1 MKTFWSNNK
10 KKLILILIIILLIPV
25 IIYATTYKYL
35 FTADY
40 TYMGTDG
47 YDDQGQDDL
56 AADNAYDFGADI
68 DLETNGYYGVWI
80 TLQHDSSGTTDDIVI
95 GYFSSYDGSNYD
107 DMALFEIRCD
117 ASTGADLQQSWGV
130 FPAPPHGKLGVKT
143 IGSTTDTFDYQI
155 TLHKVR
161 GDGT

>member
-1 MKTFWSNNK
+1 MKRK
-10 KKLILILIIILLIPV
+10 HIVLLAVLVLLIWTG
-25 IIYATTYKYL
+25 YLLATTFKYSYL
-35 FTADY
+35 ADA

-95 GYFSSYDGSNYD
+95 GYFGSYDASNYD
-107 DMALFEIRCD
+107 DVALFEIRCD

-130 FPAPPHGKLGVKT
+130 FPAPPHGKIGVKT